1 MPPRFGRPGL
11 LRVVED
17 DAGGVAPAGTDP
29 TDAVAKS
36 DAVVASRAPDRPAV
50 HGEGDGIALPERH
63 DLRSRLH
70 ARALLGQH
78 ELAAGEVPA
87 RPGEPD
93 RDLPREIGRAH
104 G

>member
-50 HGEGDGIALPERH
+50 HGEGDGIPLPARH
-63 DLRSRLH
+63 ELRSRLH
-70 ARALLGQH
+70 ERALHGKQA
-78 ELAAGEVPA
+78 LAASERPA
-87 RPGEPD
+87 PPGEQGNT
-93 RDLPREIGRAH
+93 LPLSRQPR
-104 G
+104 